1 MTGSLGPEVLAAA
14 AEKQGLK
21 SAYLSTAAGAAGKM
35 GMKIKVPNL
44 KDLVTKPGAVAG
56 LLRTIMT
63 FLRTRFPAFMGMNVL
78 WSLALFGTF
87 SFPNF
92 LTVAALANDVSSV
105 LLFVFWYCHKR
116 GRETRL
122 EKERLLTEAEIAQ
135 LEKEIADD
143 PAVQPLSAEP
153 TTTAPQG
160 ASIEQVHAGMQR
172 PGNTLVEGEEPTEGQ
187 AQYAD
192 GGSLAKELAKERQHE
207 RMERNGE

>member
-78 WSLALFGTF
+78 WSLALFGIL
-87 SFPNF
+87 PLPF
-92 LTVAALANDVSSV
+92 LFLLPLLANII
-105 LLFVFWYCHKR
+105 F
-116 GRETRL
+116 
-122 EKERLLTEAEIAQ
+122 
-135 LEKEIADD
+135 
-143 PAVQPLSAEP
+143 
-153 TTTAPQG
+153 
-160 ASIEQVHAGMQR
+160 
-172 PGNTLVEGEEPTEGQ
+172 
-187 AQYAD
+187 
-192 GGSLAKELAKERQHE
+192 
-207 RMERNGE
+207 